1 MILYRP
7 TDGDVE
13 SRRINLLPRTC
24 FIMTKLG
31 DDVPPEIEK
40 IRNKVE
46 SILERYEYK
55 CIDADS
61 KTTGKDFLIK
71 IWKFAMGVPLGIAII
86 DETINSQT
94 MANIFYEVGWMQ
106 ATGKE
111 TLIIK
116 TPKAKVPSDFVRTE
130 HVVWNSK
137 FETKVTAYLDGLDEL
152 AEYYGGLG
160 EELGNNPLLAIDYY
174 RRAFLISG
182 DSAYQTNAKT
192 IINNIEL
199 GNRAKNC
206 VEFLHS
212 EFALHK

>member
-13 SRRINLLPRTC
+13 SNTIKLLPRTC
-24 FIMTKLG
+24 FVMTKLG
-31 DDVPPEIEK
+31 DVPDEIEV
-40 IRNKVE
+40 IRTKME
-46 SILERYEYK
+46 SILEEHGYS

-86 DETINSQT
+86 NDTITPQT

-116 TPKAKVPSDFVRTE
+116 TPKAKVPSDFIRTE
-130 HVVWNSK
+130 YVEWNDRFERK
-137 FETKVTAYLDGLDEL
+137 FNGYLDGLDEL
-152 AEYYGGLG
+152 AEHYG
-160 EELGNNPLLAIDYY
+160 EMSELLENNPLLAIDFN

-182 DSAYQTNAKT
+182 DKSYQLKAQDILTNVD
-192 IINNIEL
+192 L

-206 VEFLHS
+206 VEYLHS
-212 EFALHK
+212 GFALKEK